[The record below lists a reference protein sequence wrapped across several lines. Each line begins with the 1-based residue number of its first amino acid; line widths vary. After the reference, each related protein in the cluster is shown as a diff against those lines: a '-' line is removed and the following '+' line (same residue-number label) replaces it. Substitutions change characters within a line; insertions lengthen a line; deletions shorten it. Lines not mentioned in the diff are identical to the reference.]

1 MKSLIHLFLI
11 TVFLAALGQI
21 ASDIYLPSLP
31 YMVHALHTN
40 TSLVQFTVAAF
51 MLGFCMP
58 RLVYGITSDAF
69 GRKTPLLIGLLIC
82 LIGGIICS
90 LAFNV
95 WMVIVGRLLQGLGA
109 AAGVTVTGA
118 MVRDCFEGADL
129 AKFESYRAATI
140 VTVLSCI
147 PLLGGYIQHYL
158 NWRANFIAT
167 LIYTIFVLGLFFLLP
182 ETNQHKD
189 ASHVK
194 PKYIKENTKTL
205 LGNKHY
211 LAYGVC
217 IFMSYAGILA
227 WLTLGPILLQNSL
240 HFSSVQFGW
249 AAMVVGISYVIG
261 ALTNGKLVKR
271 FGMHCM
277 LKTATYVL
285 ITSALF
291 LILFAMLGV
300 LNIYVILIPVAF
312 FVMGTG
318 LVFANAYTGALTP
331 FPKIA
336 GLACSI
342 LGTLQ
347 ILGGF
352 IASSAISILPD
363 TSQMPLAVIILICA
377 ISCFIA
383 AKIGMRSDI

>member
-11 TVFLAALGQI
+11 TVFLSALGQI

-31 YMVHALHTN
+31 HMVHALHTN
-40 TSLVQFTVAAF
+40 THLVQFTVAAF
-51 MLGFCMP
+51 MLGFCVP

-82 LIGGIICS
+82 LVGGVICS
-90 LAFNV
+90 VSVNV

-118 MVRDCFEGADL
+118 IVRDCFEGTDL

-140 VTVLSCI
+140 VTVLSCV

-182 ETNQHKD
+182 ETNKHKD
-189 ASHVK
+189 TSHVK
-194 PKYIKENTKTL
+194 PKYIKENAKIL
-205 LGNKHY
+205 LGNKY
-211 LAYGVC
+211 YRAYGVC

-240 HFSSVQFGW
+240 HFSSIQFGW
-249 AAMVVGISYVIG
+249 AAMVVGVSYVIG
-261 ALTNGKLVKR
+261 ALVNGKLVKR
-271 FGMHCM
+271 FGMHHM
-277 LKTATYVL
+277 LKTANYIL
-285 ITSALF
+285 ITSALI
-291 LILFAMLGV
+291 LLLFAVLSV
-300 LNIYVILIPVAF
+300 LNIYVILIPVAL

-318 LVFANAYTGALTP
+318 LVFANAYTGALIP
-331 FPKIA
+331 FPKMA
-336 GLACSI
+336 GFACSI

-363 TSQMPLAVIILICA
+363 INQMPLAVIILICA
-377 ISCFIA
+377 ISCFVA
-383 AKIGMRSDI
+383 TKMALRS